1 MIVNSTAPTMVV
13 PVTATKAVTALANR
27 GHFHDKNHNVVFKQ
41 QILATI
47 AEMHLWLFAVWGI
60 IYT

>member
-1 MIVNSTAPTMVV
+1 MGV
-13 PVTATKAVTALANR
+13 PVTATKAVTALANP
-27 GHFHDKNHNVVFKQ
+27 GHFPDKNHNVVFTQ
-41 QILATI
+41 HILATI